1 MSSPGAT
8 VYTGSWSNPPGPRA
22 DDRPTIVTQIDL
34 LQRIAKDAKK
44 DLLGADWF
52 RSVKDFFSLDAAQGT
67 GPLVFRP
74 RVDIPELQMQ
84 MLSETAELTDSAP
97 VIYLTGGDDGKRDEK
112 RERIFRG
119 IWKQEWYSLSIMLAQ
134 LWANFGGTGILA
146 AGIDPFAYNGRG
158 SAWLDAIDPE
168 DFDPDPTSLD
178 DNWEYVVYTR
188 PMTLDAVRRRWPDTG
203 WRVPSKPSTRN
214 PAGGSGAPHL
224 SMPFGP
230 MTSLGGQP
238 PSRGLPASG
247 LVNVRFCYT
256 LDPTP
261 EKVKDAAGSNA
272 ASQFLSASKFKLR
285 FPNGR
290 LTIDGDGYI
299 LYDGDNPTPHRK
311 FPFIPYWGLPK
322 LEGFWAPPPIRYTR
336 TLQEFAE
343 RSLTQAFEN
352 AYRCNNGIWLLPDG
366 SGLDADKFGGLP
378 GEIQVVNMTHGE
390 PKFVSPNAFPASYL
404 EYIKFA
410 LEKQASIQGYGSSR
424 SGQPGAGNLSV
435 ELYESAIEES
445 SKLTRLRAR
454 LSARSTQKAAELVFY
469 LLAKFFG
476 ERRGLRF
483 SSIDEGTLQTDEW
496 QPITDYSSWNVLVD
510 PGSLE
515 VMSQKN
521 LRKTALALSQAGKI
535 DTKTLL
541 TALGWPGAE
550 EIADKADAE
559 AAMRL
564 LSTIK
569 KGRTVK

>member
-1 MSSPGAT
+1 MSTSAT
-8 VYTGSWSNPPGPRA
+8 MTGPSWSIRVNQSGS
-22 DDRPTIVTQIDL
+22 DERPTIVQQIDL
-34 LQRIAKDAKK
+34 LQRIAKDAKR
-44 DLLGADWF
+44 DILGPDWF
-52 RSVKDFFSLDAAQGT
+52 RNVKDFYSLDAAQGT
-67 GPLVFRP
+67 GPLIFRP
-74 RVDIPELQMQ
+74 HVDVPQLQMF
-84 MLSETAELTDSAP
+84 MLSETAELSENTP
-97 VIYLTGGDDGKRDEK
+97 VIYLTGENGKRDIE

-119 IWKQEWYSLSIMLAQ
+119 IWKQEWYSLSIMMAQ

-158 SAWLDAIDPE
+158 SVWLDAIDPD
-168 DFDPDPTSLD
+168 DFDPDPTCLD
-178 DNWEYVVYTR
+178 DNWEYLVYTR

-203 WRVPSKPSTRN
+203 WKVPAKPSARNPVGGQVPSM
-214 PAGGSGAPHL
+214 

-230 MTSLGGQP
+230 LTTQGGT
-238 PSRGLPASG
+238 PSSKGVPNAG

-261 EKVKDAAGSNA
+261 EKVKDAAGNKTIDK
-272 ASQFLSASKFKLR
+272 FLSPSKFKLR

-290 LTIDGDGYI
+290 LTIDGDGYV

-378 GEIQVVNMTHGE
+378 GEIQVVNMNHGE
-390 PKFVSPNAFPASYL
+390 PKFITPNAFPASYL
-404 EYIKFA
+404 EYIKYA
-410 LEKQASIQGYGSSR
+410 LATQAELQGYSGAR
-424 SGQPGAGNLSV
+424 GGQPGAGNLSV

-445 SKLTRLRAR
+445 SKLTKLRSR
-454 LSARSTQKAAELVFY
+454 MSARSTQKAAELVFY

-483 SSIDEGTLQTDEW
+483 PSMEEGEFTMNEW
-496 QPITDYSSWNVLVD
+496 QPLADYSSWNIMVD

-515 VMSQKN
+515 VMSAKS
-521 LRKTALALSQAGKI
+521 LRKTALALNQAGKI
-535 DTKTLL
+535 DTETLL
-541 TALGWPGAE
+541 ATLGWPGAK
-550 EIADKADAE
+550 EIAEKADME
-559 AAMRL
+559 QAMRL

>member
-1 MSSPGAT
+1 MSTAT
-8 VYTGSWSNPPGPRA
+8 YTGPWSKPNSPA
-22 DDRPTIVTQIDL
+22 VDERPAIVQQIDL
-34 LQRIAKDAKK
+34 LQRIAKDAKR
-44 DLLGADWF
+44 DLLGENWF
-52 RSVKDFFSLDAAQGT
+52 QNVKDFYSLDASQGA

-74 RVDIPELQMQ
+74 RVDVPQLQMF
-84 MLSETAELTDSAP
+84 MLSETAELTDNVP
-97 VIYLTGGDDGKRDEK
+97 VVYLTDDKGKQDTDRQ
-112 RERIFRG
+112 RIFRG

-158 SAWLDAIDPE
+158 SVWLDAIDPE
-168 DFDPDPTSLD
+168 DFDPDPTSMD

-188 PMTLDAVRRRWPDTG
+188 PMTLDQVRRRWPDTG
-203 WRVPSKPSTRN
+203 WRVPAKPSGRN
-214 PAGGSGAPHL
+214 PTGGQTPGM

-230 MTSLGGQP
+230 MTSMGSQP
-238 PSRGLPASG
+238 TPRGKPSTG

-261 EKVKDAAGSNA
+261 EKVKEAAGSKA
-272 ASQFLSASKFKLR
+272 GDKFLSPSKFKLR

-352 AYRCNNGIWLLPDG
+352 AYRCNNGIWILPDG

-378 GEIQVVNMTHGE
+378 GEIQVVNMNHGE
-390 PKFVSPNAFPASYL
+390 PKFISPNAFPSSYL

-410 LEKQASIQGYGSSR
+410 LTTQAELQGYSGAR
-424 SGQPGAGNLSV
+424 GGQPGSGNLSV

-445 SKLTRLRAR
+445 SKLTKLRSR
-454 LSARSTQKAAELVFY
+454 ISARSTQKAAELVFY
-469 LLAKFFG
+469 MLAKFFG
-476 ERRGLRF
+476 ERRGLHF
-483 SSIDEGTLQTDEW
+483 PTFEEGTLQSDEW
-496 QPITDYSSWNVLVD
+496 QPISDYSSWNVMVD

-515 VMSQKN
+515 VMSAKN
-521 LRKTALALSQAGKI
+521 LRKTALALNQAGKI
-535 DTKTLL
+535 DTATLL
-541 TALGWPGAE
+541 TTLGWPGAQE
-550 EIADKADAE
+550 VADKADQE

>member
-1 MSSPGAT
+1 VSTSYVATGPGWSPQSQ
-8 VYTGSWSNPPGPRA
+8 GSA
-22 DDRPTIVTQIDL
+22 ERPSIVQQIDL
-34 LQRIAKDAKK
+34 LQRIAKDAKR

-52 RSVKDFFSLDAAQGT
+52 KNVKDFYSLDAAQGT

-74 RVDIPELQMQ
+74 RVDIPQLQMF
-84 MLSETAELTDSAP
+84 MLAETAELSDNTP
-97 VIYLTGGDDGKRDEK
+97 VIYLTGDDGKQDKDREK
-112 RERIFRG
+112 IFRG
-119 IWKQEWYSLSIMLAQ
+119 IWKQEWYTLSIMLAQ

-158 SAWLDAIDPE
+158 SVWLDAIDPE
-168 DFDPDPTSLD
+168 DFDPDPTSTD
-178 DNWEYVVYTR
+178 DNWEYLTWTR

-203 WRVPSKPSTRN
+203 WRIPPKPSGRN
-214 PAGGSGAPHL
+214 PVGGQIPSMQ
-224 SMPFGP
+224 MPFGP
-230 MTSLGGQP
+230 MTSMGGTPMGKGQP
-238 PSRGLPASG
+238 SSG

-261 EKVKDAAGSNA
+261 EKVKEAAGSKA
-272 ASQFLSASKFKLR
+272 GDKFLTASKFKLR

-290 LTIDGDGYI
+290 LTIDGDGTV

-378 GEIQVVNMTHGE
+378 GEIQVVNMNHGE

-410 LEKQASIQGYGSSR
+410 LSTQAELQGYSGAR
-424 SGQPGAGNLSV
+424 GGQPGSGNLSV

-445 SKLTRLRAR
+445 SKLTRLRSR
-454 LSARSTQKAAELVFY
+454 LSAKSTQKAAEMVFY
-469 LLAKFFG
+469 MLAKFFG
-476 ERRGLRF
+476 NRRGISFPSYDPDF
-483 SSIDEGTLQTDEW
+483 SMTEW
-496 QPITDYSSWNVLVD
+496 EPIEDYSSWNVMVD
-510 PGSLE
+510 PGSME
-515 VMSQKN
+515 VMSAKN
-521 LRKTALALSQAGKI
+521 LRKTALALNQAGKI
-535 DTKTLL
+535 DTETLL
-541 TALGWPGAE
+541 TSLGWPGAS
-550 EIADKADAE
+550 EIAQKADQE
-559 AAMRL
+559 AAMRVL
-564 LSTIK
+564 QAVK
-569 KGRTVK
+569 KGRTVR

>member
-1 MSSPGAT
+1 MSAT
-8 VYTGSWSNPPGPRA
+8 ATYYGPWSKPNQPAA
-22 DDRPTIVTQIDL
+22 DERPTVVQQIDT
-34 LQRIAKDAKK
+34 LQRIAKDAKR

-52 RSVKDFFSLDAAQGT
+52 RNVKDFYSLDAAQGT

-84 MLSETAELTDSAP
+84 MLSETAELSDNVP
-97 VIYLTGGDDGKRDEK
+97 VIYLTGEDGKRDQG
-112 RERIFRG
+112 RERIYRG

-158 SAWLDAIDPE
+158 SVWLDAIDPD
-168 DFDPDPTSLD
+168 DFDPDPTALD
-178 DNWEYVVYTR
+178 DTWEYAVYSR
-188 PMTLDAVRRRWPDTG
+188 PMTIDAVRRRWPDTG
-203 WRVPSKPSTRN
+203 WRVPTRPSART
-214 PAGGSGAPHL
+214 PSGGTGSVVP
-224 SMPFGP
+224 SMQMPFGP
-230 MTSLGGQP
+230 MTSMGGNPPSKGQP
-238 PSRGLPASG
+238 STG

-261 EKVKDAAGSNA
+261 EKVKDAAGSSA
-272 ASQFLSASKFKLR
+272 ANKFLTASKFKLR

-290 LTIDGDGYI
+290 LTIDGDGYV

-311 FPFIPYWGLPK
+311 FPFIPYWGLQK

-378 GEIQVVNMTHGE
+378 GEIQVCNLNHGE
-390 PKFVSPNAFPASYL
+390 PKFVTPNAFPAAYL

-410 LEKQASIQGYGSSR
+410 LSKQAEIQGYSGMR
-424 SGQPGAGNLSV
+424 GGQPGAGNISV
-435 ELYESAIEES
+435 ELAESAIEES
-445 SKLTRLRAR
+445 SKLTKLRAR

-469 LLAKFFG
+469 MLAKFFG
-476 ERRGLRF
+476 ERRGLQF
-483 SSIDEGTLQTDEW
+483 PTIDEGEFTMAQWEPVSDF
-496 QPITDYSSWNVLVD
+496 SAWNVMVD

-515 VMSQKN
+515 VMSAKN
-521 LRKTALALSQAGKI
+521 LRKMAMSLKQQGTI
-535 DTKTLL
+535 DTETLL
-541 TALGWPGAE
+541 TTLGWPGAK
-550 EIADKADAE
+550 EIAEKADQE
-559 AAMRL
+559 AMMRVL
-564 LSTIK
+564 QSVK

>member
-1 MSSPGAT
+1 MSTSA
-8 VYTGSWSNPPGPRA
+8 VMTGPSWSRQSSGS
-22 DDRPTIVTQIDL
+22 DERPTIVQQIDL
-34 LQRIAKDAKK
+34 LQRIAKDAKR

-52 RSVKDFFSLDAAQGT
+52 KNVKDFFSLDAAQGT

-84 MLSETAELTDSAP
+84 MLSETAELSDNTP
-97 VIYLTGGDDGKRDEK
+97 VVYLTGDDGTQDKTREK
-112 RERIFRG
+112 IFRG
-119 IWKQEWYSLSIMLAQ
+119 IWKQEWYSLSIMMAQ

-158 SAWLDAIDPE
+158 SVWLDAIDPD
-168 DFDPDPTSLD
+168 DFDPDPTCGD
-178 DNWEYVVYTR
+178 DGWEYTVWTK

-203 WRVPSKPSTRN
+203 WRVPARPSGRN
-214 PAGGSGAPHL
+214 PVGGTVPSMQ
-224 SMPFGP
+224 MPFGP
-230 MTSLGGQP
+230 MTGMGGAPSSKGQP
-238 PSRGLPASG
+238 STG
-247 LVNVRFCYT
+247 LVNVRFCHT

-261 EKVKDAAGSNA
+261 EKVKELAGSKA
-272 ASQFLSASKFKLR
+272 ADKFMAASKFKLR

-290 LTIDGDGYI
+290 LTIDGDGTV

-311 FPFIPYWGLPK
+311 FPYIPYWGLPK

-366 SGLDADKFGGLP
+366 SGLDADKFGGIP
-378 GEIQVVNMTHGE
+378 GEIQVVNMNHGE

-410 LEKQASIQGYGSSR
+410 LDKQAQIQGYAGSR
-424 SGQPGAGNLSV
+424 GGQPGAGNLSV

-445 SKLTRLRAR
+445 SKLTRLRSR
-454 LSARSTQKAAELVFY
+454 LSARSTQKAAEMVFY
-469 LLAKFFG
+469 MLAKFFG
-476 ERRGLRF
+476 SRRGLKFPSYEPDF
-483 SSIDEGTLQTDEW
+483 SMDEW
-496 QPITDYSSWNVLVD
+496 EPIEDYSSWNVMVD

-515 VMSQKN
+515 VMSAKN
-521 LRKTALALSQAGKI
+521 LRKTALALNQAGKI
-535 DTKTLL
+535 DTSTLL
-541 TALGWPGAE
+541 ETLGWPGAK
-550 EIADKADAE
+550 EIAEKADQE
-559 AAMRL
+559 AAMRVL
-564 LSTIK
+564 QTIK

>member
-1 MSSPGAT
+1 MSTSA
-8 VYTGSWSNPPGPRA
+8 VMTGPSWSRNANPSGS
-22 DDRPTIVTQIDL
+22 DERPTIIQQIDL
-34 LQRIAKDAKK
+34 LQRIAKDAKR
-44 DLLGADWF
+44 DLLGPDWF
-52 RSVKDFFSLDAAQGT
+52 RNVKDFYSLDAAQGS

-74 RVDIPELQMQ
+74 RVDIPQLQMF
-84 MLSETAELTDSAP
+84 MLSETAELSDNSP
-97 VIYLTGGDDGKRDEK
+97 VIYLTGEDGKRDVQ
-112 RERIFRG
+112 REAIYRG
-119 IWKQEWYSLSIMLAQ
+119 IWKQEWYSLSIMQAQ

-158 SAWLDAIDPE
+158 SVWLDAIDPE
-168 DFDPDPTSLD
+168 DFDPDPTSTD
-178 DNWEYVVYTR
+178 DNWEYAVYTR

-203 WRVPSKPSTRN
+203 FRIPPRPSARQPVGGGTPSMQ
-214 PAGGSGAPHL
+214 
-224 SMPFGP
+224 MPFGP
-230 MTSLGGQP
+230 MTSMGGSP
-238 PSRGLPASG
+238 NSRGVPSSG

-261 EKVKDAAGSNA
+261 DKVKDAAGSKA
-272 ASQFLSASKFKLR
+272 GDKFLSASKFKLR

-290 LTIDGDGYI
+290 LTIDGDGTV

-378 GEIQVVNMTHGE
+378 GEIQVVNMNHGE

-404 EYIKFA
+404 EYIKYA
-410 LEKQASIQGYGSSR
+410 MATQAELQGYSGAR
-424 SGQPGAGNLSV
+424 GGQPGAGNLSV

-445 SKLTRLRAR
+445 SKLTKLRAR

-476 ERRGLRF
+476 ERRGLKF
-483 SSIDEGTLQTDEW
+483 PTMEEGEYAMSEW
-496 QPITDYSSWNVLVD
+496 SPISDYSSWNIMVD

-515 VMSQKN
+515 VMSAKN
-521 LRKTALALSQAGKI
+521 LRKTALALNQAGKI
-535 DTKTLL
+535 DTETLL
-541 TALGWPGAE
+541 TTLGWPGAK
-550 EIADKADAE
+550 EISEKADQE
-559 AAMRL
+559 AALRV

>member
-1 MSSPGAT
+1 MSTSA
-8 VYTGSWSNPPGPRA
+8 VMTGPSWSRTANPSGS
-22 DDRPTIVTQIDL
+22 DERPAITQQIDL
-34 LQRIAKDAKK
+34 LQRIAKDAKR

-52 RSVKDFFSLDAAQGT
+52 KQVKDFYSLDASQGT

-74 RVDIPELQMQ
+74 RVDIPQLQMY
-84 MLSETAELTDSAP
+84 MLSETAELSDNVP
-97 VIYLTGGDDGKRDEK
+97 VIYLTGEDGKRDIK
-112 RERIFRG
+112 RESIFRG
-119 IWKQEWYSLSIMLAQ
+119 IWKQEWYSLSIMMAQ

-158 SAWLDAIDPE
+158 SVWLDAIDPD

-178 DNWEYVVYTR
+178 DTWEYVVWSR

-203 WRVPSKPSTRN
+203 FRVPPRPSARN
-214 PAGGSGAPHL
+214 PIGGTIPSM

-230 MTSLGGQP
+230 LTSMGGAP
-238 PSRGLPASG
+238 ASRGVPSSG

-261 EKVKDAAGSNA
+261 EKVKEAAGSRA
-272 ASQFLSASKFKLR
+272 ADKFLAPSKFKLR

-290 LTIDGDGYI
+290 LTIDGDGYV

-378 GEIQVVNMTHGE
+378 GEIQVVNMNHGE

-404 EYIKFA
+404 EYIKYA
-410 LEKQASIQGYGSSR
+410 LATQAELQGYSGAR
-424 SGQPGAGNLSV
+424 GGQPGAGNLSV

-445 SKLTRLRAR
+445 SKLTKLRAR
-454 LSARSTQKAAELVFY
+454 MSARSTQKAAELVFY

-483 SSIDEGTLQTDEW
+483 PTMDDGEFAMSEW
-496 QPITDYSSWNVLVD
+496 QPVSDYSSWNIMVD

-515 VMSQKN
+515 VMSAKN
-521 LRKTALALSQAGKI
+521 LRKTALALNQAGKL
-535 DTKTLL
+535 DTETLL
-541 TALGWPGAE
+541 TTLGWPGAK
-550 EIADKADAE
+550 EIAEKADQEQAL
-559 AAMRL
+559 RL
-564 LSTIK
+564 LSTLK

>member
-1 MSSPGAT
+1 MSAT
-8 VYTGSWSNPPGPRA
+8 AVMTGPSWSRQANPSGS
-22 DDRPTIVTQIDL
+22 DERPSIVQQIDL
-34 LQRIAKDAKK
+34 LQRIAKDAKR

-52 RSVKDFFSLDAAQGT
+52 KNVKDFYSLDASQGT

-74 RVDIPELQMQ
+74 RVDIPQLQMF
-84 MLSETAELTDSAP
+84 MLSETAELSDNVP
-97 VIYLTGGDDGKRDEK
+97 VIYLTNEDGSRDVK
-112 RERIFRG
+112 RESIFRG
-119 IWKQEWYSLSIMLAQ
+119 IWKQEWYSLSIMMAQ

-158 SAWLDAIDPE
+158 SVWLDAIDPD
-168 DFDPDPTSLD
+168 DFDPDPTSLGD
-178 DNWEYVVYTR
+178 DWEYVVYTR

-203 WRVPSKPSTRN
+203 YRVPAKPSARN
-214 PAGGSGAPHL
+214 PVGGVTPSMQ
-224 SMPFGP
+224 MPFGP
-230 MTSLGGQP
+230 LTSMGGAP
-238 PSRGLPASG
+238 ASRGVPSSG
-247 LVNVRFCYT
+247 LVSVRFCYT

-261 EKVKDAAGSNA
+261 EKVKEAAGSKA
-272 ASQFLSASKFKLR
+272 GDQFLSASKFKLR

-290 LTIDGDGYI
+290 LTIDGDGVV

-378 GEIQVVNMTHGE
+378 GEIQVVNMNHGE

-404 EYIKFA
+404 EYIKYA
-410 LEKQASIQGYGSSR
+410 LATQAELQGYSGAR
-424 SGQPGAGNLSV
+424 GGQPGAGNLSV

-445 SKLTRLRAR
+445 SKLTKLRAR
-454 LSARSTQKAAELVFY
+454 LSARSTQKTAELVFY

-476 ERRGLRF
+476 ERRGLKF
-483 SSIDEGTLQTDEW
+483 PTMDEGDFQMSEW
-496 QPITDYSSWNVLVD
+496 QPISDYSSWNIMVD

-515 VMSQKN
+515 VMSAKN
-521 LRKTALALSQAGKI
+521 LRKTALALNQAGKI
-535 DTKTLL
+535 DTETLL
-541 TALGWPGAE
+541 TTLGWPGAK
-550 EIADKADAE
+550 EIAEKADAE
-559 AAMRL
+559 AALRVL
-564 LSTIK
+564 GTIK
-569 KGRTVK
+569 KGRTLK

>member
-1 MSSPGAT
+1 MSTSA
-8 VYTGSWSNPPGPRA
+8 VMTGPSWSRSQNPSGS
-22 DDRPTIVTQIDL
+22 DERPTIIQQIDL
-34 LQRIAKDAKK
+34 LQRIASDAKR
-44 DLLGADWF
+44 DLLGPDWF
-52 RSVKDFFSLDAAQGT
+52 KNVKDFYSLDAAQGT

-74 RVDIPELQMQ
+74 RVDIPQLQMF
-84 MLSETAELTDSAP
+84 MLSETAELSDNTP
-97 VIYLTGGDDGKRDEK
+97 VIYLTGEDGKRDVQ
-112 RERIFRG
+112 RESIFRG
-119 IWKQEWYSLSIMLAQ
+119 IWKQEWYSLSIMMAQ

-158 SAWLDAIDPE
+158 SVWLDAIDPE
-168 DFDPDPTSLD
+168 NFDPDPTAMGD
-178 DNWEYVVYTR
+178 DWEYVVYTR

-203 WRVPSKPSTRN
+203 FRVPARPSARQPVGGGT
-214 PAGGSGAPHL
+214 PAMQ
-224 SMPFGP
+224 MPFGP
-230 MTSLGGQP
+230 MTSMGSAPAGK
-238 PSRGLPASG
+238 GVPASG

-261 EKVKDAAGSNA
+261 EKVKEAAGSKA
-272 ASQFLSASKFKLR
+272 GDKFLSASKFKLR

-378 GEIQVVNMTHGE
+378 GEIQVVNMNHGE

-404 EYIKFA
+404 EYIKYA
-410 LEKQASIQGYGSSR
+410 MATQAELQGYSGAR
-424 SGQPGAGNLSV
+424 GGQPGAGNLSV

-445 SKLTRLRAR
+445 SKLTKLRAR

-476 ERRGLRF
+476 ERRGLKFPTMEEGEF
-483 SSIDEGTLQTDEW
+483 SMNEW
-496 QPITDYSSWNVLVD
+496 SPISDYSSWNIMVD

-515 VMSQKN
+515 VMSAKN
-521 LRKTALALSQAGKI
+521 LRKTALALNQAGKV
-535 DTKTLL
+535 DTETLL
-541 TALGWPGAE
+541 TTLGWPGAK
-550 EIADKADAE
+550 EIAEKADQE
-559 AAMRL
+559 QAMRL
-564 LSTIK
+564 LSTIR

>member
-1 MSSPGAT
+1 MAAAT
-8 VYTGSWSNPPGPRA
+8 SSWSWSK
-22 DDRPTIVTQIDL
+22 DYRPTASDQRPTVVQQLDL

-52 RSVKDFFSLDAAQGT
+52 RSVKDFYSLDAAQGT

-84 MLSETAELTDSAP
+84 MLSETAELSDNTP
-97 VIYLTGGDDGKRDEK
+97 VIYLTDESGKQDEMRQK
-112 RERIFRG
+112 IFRG
-119 IWKQEWYSLSIMLAQ
+119 VWRQEWYSLSIMMAQ

-158 SAWLDAIDPE
+158 TVWLDAIDPD
-168 DFDPDPTSLD
+168 DFDPDPTSMD
-178 DNWEYVVYTR
+178 DNWEYAIYTR
-188 PMTLDAVRRRWPDTG
+188 PMTLDAVRRQWPDTG
-203 WRVPSKPSTRN
+203 WRVPPKPSARN
-214 PAGGSGAPHL
+214 PVGGMTPAMQ
-224 SMPFGP
+224 MPFGP
-230 MTSLGGQP
+230 MTSMGGAPASKGQP
-238 PSRGLPASG
+238 SSG

-261 EKVKDAAGSNA
+261 EKVKEAAGSKA
-272 ASQFLSASKFKLR
+272 ATDFLPASKFKLR

-290 LTIDGDGYI
+290 LTIDGDGTV

-378 GEIQVVNMTHGE
+378 GEIQVVNMNHGE

-410 LEKQASIQGYGSSR
+410 LDKQAQIQGYAGSR
-424 SGQPGAGNLSV
+424 GGQPGAGNLSV
-435 ELYESAIEES
+435 ELYESAVEES
-445 SKLTRLRAR
+445 SKLTKLRSR
-454 LSARSTQKAAELVFY
+454 LSARSTQKAAEMVFY
-469 LLAKFFG
+469 MYAKFFG
-476 ERRGLRF
+476 ERRGLKF
-483 SSIDEGTLQTDEW
+483 PSFEGGSFEMNEW
-496 QPITDYSSWNVLVD
+496 QPISDFSAWNVMVD

-515 VMSQKN
+515 VMSAKN
-521 LRKTALALSQAGKI
+521 LRKTGLALNQAGKI

-541 TALGWPGAE
+541 TWLGVPGAD
-550 EIADKADAE
+550 EIAEKADQEQAL
-559 AAMRL
+559 RL

-569 KGRTVK
+569 KGRTVR

>member
-1 MSSPGAT
+1 MST
-8 VYTGSWSNPPGPRA
+8 TTYTGSWSNPSAKSVGS
-22 DDRPTIVTQIDL
+22 DERPTIVQQIDL
-34 LQRIAKDAKK
+34 LQRIAKDAKR

-52 RSVKDFFSLDAAQGT
+52 RNVKDFFSLDAAQGT

-84 MLSETAELTDSAP
+84 MLSETAELSDNVP
-97 VIYLTGGDDGKRDEK
+97 VIYLTGEDGKRDTP
-112 RERIFRG
+112 RERIYRG
-119 IWKQEWYSLSIMLAQ
+119 IWKQEWYSLSVMMAQ
-134 LWANFGGTGILA
+134 LWANFGGTGILG

-158 SAWLDAIDPE
+158 SVWLDAIDPD

-178 DNWEYVVYTR
+178 DNWEYTVYSR
-188 PMTLDAVRRRWPDTG
+188 PMTLDSVRRRWPDTG
-203 WRVPSKPSTRN
+203 WRVPSKPSARN
-214 PAGGSGAPHL
+214 PVGGSTPAMA
-224 SMPFGP
+224 MPFGP
-230 MTSLGGQP
+230 MTSQGGAPATRGQP
-238 PSRGLPASG
+238 SSG

-261 EKVKDAAGSNA
+261 EKVKEAAGSKSADA
-272 ASQFLSASKFKLR
+272 AKFLSASKFKLR

-378 GEIQVVNMTHGE
+378 GEIQVVNMNHGE
-390 PKFVSPNAFPASYL
+390 PKFVTPNAFPAAYL

-410 LEKQASIQGYGSSR
+410 LDKQAVIQGYAGSR
-424 SGQPGAGNLSV
+424 GGQPGAGNLSV

-445 SKLTRLRAR
+445 SKLTKLRAR

-469 LLAKFFG
+469 MLAKFFG

-483 SSIDEGTLQTDEW
+483 PSMDEGQFSMSEW
-496 QPITDYSSWNVLVD
+496 EPIADYSSWNVMVD

-515 VMSQKN
+515 VMSAKN
-521 LRKTALALSQAGKI
+521 LRKTALALNQAGKI
-535 DTKTLL
+535 DTATLL
-541 TALGWPGAE
+541 TSLGWPGAQ
-550 EIADKADAE
+550 EIAEKADQE
-559 AAMRL
+559 AAMRV

-569 KGRTVK
+569 KGRTVR

>member
-1 MSSPGAT
+1 MSTTA
-8 VYTGSWSNPPGPRA
+8 VMTGPSWSRQANPSGS
-22 DDRPTIVTQIDL
+22 DERPTIIQQIDL
-34 LQRIAKDAKK
+34 LQRIAKDAKR
-44 DLLGADWF
+44 DLLGPDWF
-52 RSVKDFFSLDAAQGT
+52 RNVKDFYSLDAAQGT

-74 RVDIPELQMQ
+74 RVDIPQLQMF
-84 MLSETAELTDSAP
+84 MLSETAELSDNTP
-97 VIYLTGGDDGKRDEK
+97 VIYLTNEEGNRDSK
-112 RERIFRG
+112 RESIYRG
-119 IWKQEWYSLSIMLAQ
+119 IWKQEWYSLSIMMAQ

-158 SAWLDAIDPE
+158 SVWLDAIDPE
-168 DFDPDPTSLD
+168 DFDPDPTAMQD
-178 DNWEYVVYTR
+178 DWEYLVYTR

-203 WRVPSKPSTRN
+203 WRIPARPAARSQSGGGTPS
-214 PAGGSGAPHL
+214 L
-224 SMPFGP
+224 QMPFGP
-230 MTSLGGQP
+230 MTSMGSTPAAKGF
-238 PSRGLPASG
+238 PSTGLI
-247 LVNVRFCYT
+247 NVRFCYT

-261 EKVKDAAGSNA
+261 EKVKDAAGNSA
-272 ASQFLSASKFKLR
+272 ADKFLSASKFKLR

-290 LTIDGDGYI
+290 LTIDGDGYL

-378 GEIQVVNMTHGE
+378 GEIQVVNMNHGE

-404 EYIKFA
+404 EYIKYA
-410 LEKQASIQGYGSSR
+410 MATQAELQGYSGAR
-424 SGQPGAGNLSV
+424 GGQPGAGNLSV

-445 SKLTRLRAR
+445 SKLTKLRAR
-454 LSARSTQKAAELVFY
+454 LSARSIQKTAELVFY

-476 ERRGLRF
+476 ERRGLKF
-483 SSIDEGTLQTDEW
+483 PTMEDGQFEMGEW
-496 QPITDYSSWNVLVD
+496 EPISDYSSWNIMVD
-510 PGSLE
+510 PGSME
-515 VMSQKN
+515 VMSAKN
-521 LRKTALALSQAGKI
+521 LRKTALALNQAGKI
-535 DTKTLL
+535 DTETLL
-541 TALGWPGAE
+541 NTLGWPGAK
-550 EIADKADAE
+550 EIAEKADQEQAL
-559 AAMRL
+559 RL